1 VNPNPTNAEKI
12 RRLPWLVVGNA
23 FNAIF
28 CELTVFGSV
37 FILFLDELKLPKDR
51 IGLALSLIPFCGAIS
66 LFVAPAVE
74 RFGHKKTFVTFFS
87 IRKLFILGLLFL
99 PAVKAA
105 WGETAS
111 FYFILVMILGF
122 ACCRAISETAVFP
135 WSQEMVPVNMRG
147 KFSAISSIVSILA
160 QAGAVLLASK
170 ALDGVDGVGPFLSL
184 FAVGAACGLVCA
196 VCHALFPGG
205 APSEKTRELLPF
217 LRDAFSSMKDRNF
230 ALYNIGVITLV
241 FAYAPMGFAPLYF
254 KEQTGIRESSII
266 LLSFASLMGS
276 MLSSYLW
283 GWSSDRYGSKPVMIF
298 GLIVL
303 ALRPLCFYFLPQK
316 SAWSEPLAFASFFVW
331 GMAVMAWAIGSGRY
345 LLVTVVPLDKRTPW
359 LTFYYA
365 AQGVANGFGPL
376 ISGWILSASAGL
388 SGQWGP
394 LHVDP
399 YTPAFI
405 FSAVLGVA
413 GTLMIAGL
421 RARGEAPASRFVGM
435 FMRGNPLSA
444 LESMVR
450 YSFARSEHDRIA
462 TTQAMGDARSPLSV
476 EELAEALK
484 DPSFNVR
491 YEAIVSIARTR
502 SDPRLIYALLHVLV
516 DDEPELHTATAWAL
530 GRLGDSLAIL
540 PLREVFLSSEYA
552 LLRARC
558 ARALAQLGDRSMAP
572 RFLEV
577 FRKETVG
584 PLRLAYAS
592 ALGQLRVAEA
602 LPEMLAFM
610 AGVKSESARME
621 MALALARMVDMES
634 YFVQLWRRTQ
644 VEAGTPLS
652 QAVTAARRKL
662 VRAEPR
668 ARREADALDEA
679 ERLFAHDSLD
689 EGAAHLAEAVPA
701 SWLERRP
708 SPAAV
713 ILAECAQRL
722 KRHAADRREYLLA
735 ALTALEAELKDRLAG

>member
-1 VNPNPTNAEKI
+1 M
-12 RRLPWLVVGNA
+12 PWLVVGNA

-37 FILFLDELKLPKDR
+37 FVLFLDEMKLPKAR
-51 IGLALSLIPFCGAIS
+51 IGVVLSLIPFCGVMS
-66 LFVAPAVE
+66 LFVAPKVE
-74 RFGHKKTFVTFFS
+74 RFGLKKTFVTFFS
-87 IRKLFILGLLFL
+87 LRKLFILGLLFL
-99 PAVKAA
+99 PAVKEA
-105 WGETAS
+105 WGGPAS
-111 FYFILVMILGF
+111 FYFVVAMILGF
-122 ACCRAISETAVFP
+122 AICRAISETAIFP

-147 KFSAISSIVSILA
+147 KFSAINSIVSMLA
-160 QAGAVLLASK
+160 QSGALLLASQVLK
-170 ALDGVDGVGPFLSL
+170 GDGGVGPFLNL
-184 FAVGAACGLVCA
+184 FALGTVCGLVCA

-205 APSEKTRELLPF
+205 GPSERTRELLPF
-217 LRDAFSSMKDRNF
+217 LREAFAAMKDRNF
-230 ALYNIGVITLV
+230 ALFNLGVTTLV
-241 FAYAPMGFAPLYF
+241 FAYAPLAFAPLYF
-254 KEQTGIRESSII
+254 KELTGIRESSII

-298 GLIVL
+298 GLLVL
-303 ALRPLCFYFLPQK
+303 ALRPAVFYFLPSH

-331 GMAVMAWAIGSGRY
+331 GIAVMAWAIGSGRY
-345 LLVTVVPLDKRTPW
+345 LLVTVVPLEKRTPW
-359 LTFYYA
+359 LALYYA
-365 AQGVANGFGPL
+365 SQGVANGLGPL
-376 ISGWILSASAGL
+376 VSGWILSASEGL
-388 SGQWGP
+388 SGRLGF

-405 FSAVLGVA
+405 FSGILGVV

-476 EELAEALK
+476 EELTEALK

-584 PLRLAYAS
+584 ALRLAYAS

-610 AGVKSESARME
+610 ASVKSESARME

-634 YFVQLWRRTQ
+634 YFVSLWRRTR

-652 QAVTAARRKL
+652 QAVNAARRKL
-662 VRAEPR
+662 ARAEPG
-668 ARREADALDEA
+668 ARREAEALEEA
-679 ERLFAHDSLD
+679 ERLFARDSLD
-689 EGAAHLAEAVPA
+689 EGAGRLAEAAPA
-701 SWLERRP
+701 SWMQGRVSP
-708 SPAAV
+708 SGV
-713 ILAECAQRL
+713 ILAECALRL
-722 KRHAADRREYLLA
+722 KQHASERREYLLA
-735 ALTALEAELKDRLAG
+735 ALTALEAELRDRLAG